1 VTRAEGVLLAA
12 VAAFAGFVGWQ
23 ALSTRRSAPAPT
35 IAAALPDESAA
46 APPQRVVGD
55 MRFEAAYSALPAPR
69 RDTAAVRRM
78 LLAGGSGTWIDDML
92 RDGDSTLARWPERS
106 ASPITVWVQRAPGV
120 AGWRESLAESA
131 RHAFGRW
138 EMVGLPLRFVLV
150 PDSSAAEVHVVWT
163 DRLTVGTRIGST
175 RRVHDQH
182 WWVVDADITIATH
195 SVDGRPLDDLT
206 VRTAAL
212 HEVGHLLGLGHTS
225 DTTSIMAP
233 RAYGTVDLSPKDLAT
248 VRLLYE
254 LPPGKVGRARE
265 LR

>member
-1 VTRAEGVLLAA
+1 MTRGEAALLAA
-12 VAAFAGFVGWQ
+12 VACVAGFVGWQ
-23 ALSTRRSAPAPT
+23 ALATRRQPPVPS
-35 IAAALPDESAA
+35 IAVALPDDSAT
-46 APPQRVVGD
+46 APARRVGGD
-55 MRFEAAYSALPAPR
+55 VHVEAAYSALPAPR
-69 RDTAAVRRM
+69 RDTAGVRRL

-92 RDGDSTLARWPERS
+92 RDGDSTLARWPERA
-106 ASPITVWVQRAPGV
+106 ASPITVWVQRAPAV

-138 EMVGLPLRFVLV
+138 ELVGMPLRFVLV
-150 PDSSAAEVHVVWT
+150 ADSAAAEVHVLWT

-212 HEVGHLLGLGHTS
+212 HEVGHLLGLGHTT

-233 RAYGTVDLSPKDLAT
+233 RAYGTTDLSPKDLAT
-248 VRLLYE
+248 VRLLYS
-254 LPPGKVGRARE
+254 LPPGSVK
-265 LR
+265 